1 MRLISILILLI
12 VSVQSG
18 RAQWQADFYFNQ
30 AYESNPFRL
39 PENEPSWISTLDM
52 GLQYNFGDFAVSYR
66 GDYTYFTNFLDRN
79 HYWHQAAFFGEIG
92 PTNMGLYYTQRFNKN
107 DFTIYNYYTGVA
119 YLNHSAELAGFN
131 VFISGNAILTRYA
144 ELADLDNIEMNGLLR
159 INKGFE
165 TRTTFIS
172 GLGIYYKDYTQS
184 YTIIDTVANSSSGQ
198 MGEGMGSG
206 SGSTGYY
213 YTELEAP
220 SVSQWQAWIRVAQ
233 SIFERTGLSAQ
244 YQVRKSLTGSARFVS
259 GPTLGYNEESEIF
272 DDPLGYELQSFGSE
286 LTSILPGQVIL
297 KASYYQGQKDYITQ
311 GIYLSED
318 IYDEKVLRHD
328 RYNTVAVN
336 LRKVF
341 PAGSVN
347 YEIRFWYQWY
357 RNTSNSYWYNYQ
369 NHYSSI
375 SLGINF

>member
-1 MRLISILILLI
+1 
-12 VSVQSG
+12 
-18 RAQWQADFYFNQ
+18 
-30 AYESNPFRL
+30 
-39 PENEPSWISTLDM
+39 
-52 GLQYNFGDFAVSYR
+52 
-66 GDYTYFTNFLDRN
+66 
-79 HYWHQAAFFGEIG
+79 
-92 PTNMGLYYTQRFNKN
+92 MGLYYTQRFNKN
-107 DFTIYNYYTGVA
+107 DFTIYNYYAGVA

-144 ELADLDNIEMNGLLR
+144 ELTDLDNIEMNGLLR

-328 RYNTVAVN
+328 RYNTVTVN